1 MDIDEERLDLKH
13 YARGHELR
21 INDLRASIDRLT
33 RELRLHEMIRDL
45 AENNQLPAAMRSLA
59 EMTGVESATSS
70 EVRGFLAEH
79 GVTVPTEL
87 DIRVQGAGDSFSG
100 LATYRDD
107 WYLVYLSWSSREGFN
122 GQIVDNQGHRVEE
135 ATPAE
140 DA

>member
-21 INDLRASIDRLT
+21 IDDLRASIDRLT
-33 RELRLHEMIRDL
+33 RELRLHEMIKGL
-45 AENNQLPAAMRSLA
+45 AEDNRLPEAMRSLA

-70 EVRGFLAEH
+70 EVRDFLAEH
-79 GVTVPTEL
+79 GVNVPTEL
-87 DIRVQGAGDSFSG
+87 DIRVQGARDDFSG
-100 LATYRDD
+100 LATYRDN
-107 WYLVYLSWSSREGFN
+107 WFLVYLSWSSREGFK
-122 GQIVDNQGHRVEE
+122 GHIVDNPGYEARE